1 MKICICWWKV
11 AETFCCVVCGNNNS
25 CLLSDRGGGGKGDWG
40 WRAEFCGLAIGIK
53 NFDTL
58 YETQQTT
65 QQQQEQQQRKR
76 QRQTKTTQRALDIFG
91 LRRWQTAK
99 LPRPPLAQDRTTKL
113 AEVGVPF
120 LASPVTKST
129 FIMLFL
135 AEPQLNSIFANE
147 CAHQIRARQRRSP
160 SKNTNK

>member
-1 MKICICWWKV
+1 MTKGV
-11 AETFCCVVCGNNNS
+11 E
-25 CLLSDRGGGGKGDWG
+25 KGDWG

-65 QQQQEQQQRKR
+65 QQQQ

-120 LASPVTKST
+120 LHSPLTKST

-135 AEPQLNSIFANE
+135 AEPQLNSICANE
-147 CAHQIRARQRRSP
+147 CAHRIRARQRRSP
-160 SKNTNK
+160 SKNTNNNKKPIFHFELHLWHLKKYPQKNKQAKSFQLLAAA